1 MTHAITIRDLGKRY
15 RLGET
20 VTFHGGLRR
29 RVKRWLGRGG
39 SAGESRVGPQ
49 HVWALREMNLDVPAG
64 QVLGIIGHNGA
75 GKSTLLKIL
84 SRITAP
90 STGEV
95 RIRGRVASLL
105 EVGTGFHHD
114 LTGREN
120 VFLNGSIL
128 GMSRREIATKFD
140 AIIAFAEL
148 ADFID
153 TPVKRYSTG
162 MYTRLA
168 FAVAA
173 HLEPDVLIVDEVLSV
188 GDAGFQ
194 KKCIGKMSD
203 VAGEGRTVLFV
214 SHSMPAVQRLCTRA
228 VLLQN
233 GRLTL
238 DGHPD
243 QVIAGYLKQFAGGA
257 GDVALGERPREQAY
271 YGKRLKVVAVAV
283 VGESGQPVSQLKL
296 GESMAVDVT
305 LEAVEAISR
314 VSIVVGI
321 DDDIDRPVTTLASEE
336 SGVLVDFDAGQR
348 RTVRVQLD
356 ELILNQGT
364 FTVRVGARATLHALD
379 LVRQATRFE
388 VLAARVERTRQLVD
402 LGGVVR
408 VAGRWDV
415 TDAAPSTGATLQ

>member
-1 MTHAITIRDLGKRY
+1 MPPAITIHNLGKRY

-20 VTFHGGLRR
+20 VTFQGGLRR
-29 RVKRWLGRGG
+29 RVKALLSGKSPDAERKT
-39 SAGESRVGPQ
+39 
-49 HVWALREMNLDVPAG
+49 HVWALRELDLDVPQG

-90 STGEV
+90 TTGEV

-128 GMSRREIATKFD
+128 GMSRREIARKFD
-140 AIIAFAEL
+140 AIVAFAEL

-214 SHSMPAVQRLCTRA
+214 SHSMVAVQKLCSRV
-228 VLLQN
+228 VLFDH
-233 GRLTL
+233 GKMVR
-238 DGHPD
+238 DGKPAD
-243 QVIAGYLKQFAGGA
+243 VVEEYLRITGGA
-257 GDVALGERPREQAY
+257 GVEGDAEPGDLATRPRVLAGLGERVRI
-271 YGKRLKVVAVAV
+271 VACQVLGAG
-283 VGESGQPVSQLKL
+283 GER
-296 GESMAVDVT
+296 A
-305 LEAVEAISR
+305 
-314 VSIVVGI
+314 
-321 DDDIDRPVTTLASEE
+321 TTLRFGEP
-336 SGVLVDFDAGQR
+336 
-348 RTVRVQLD
+348 
-356 ELILNQGT
+356 
-364 FTVRVGARATLHALD
+364 FTVRTTLRCTHAEPDLSLLIGINAADETRITNDVSEDVKALFDGSPDRPLVLDATFDGTVLTPGTYYITIGVRSGGRGVDKLDRCAKLEITTVAHDGVAPPVGQLGYLRARPAW
-379 LVRQATRFE
+379 
-388 VLAARVERTRQLVD
+388 
-402 LGGVVR
+402 R
-408 VAGRWDV
+408 VAQ
-415 TDAAPSTGATLQ
+415 P